1 LTANFLDNISAKN
14 YHNQLMYVE
23 VVKTILKDSALVSAT
38 KPPCSLFWISDATN
52 IAIAVALYDYCIG
65 R

>member
-1 LTANFLDNISAKN
+1 
-14 YHNQLMYVE
+14 MYVE